1 MASPAF
7 PLPATRRRAVGPPE
21 LLLPSVC
28 VRACEPC
35 TMTSLLRVVAASCS
49 APVFSGLACAKIQS
63 ARAVKLPCVRYF
75 RTQQAL
81 ARCAAPGK
89 AHWGRATGPVGWIS

>member
-1 MASPAF
+1 
-7 PLPATRRRAVGPPE
+7 
-21 LLLPSVC
+21 
-28 VRACEPC
+28 
-35 TMTSLLRVVAASCS
+35 MTSLLRVVAASCS
-49 APVFSGLACAKIQS
+49 APVFSGLACAKLQS

-89 AHWGRATGPVGWIS
+89 GGQGGLGTGRLGILRP